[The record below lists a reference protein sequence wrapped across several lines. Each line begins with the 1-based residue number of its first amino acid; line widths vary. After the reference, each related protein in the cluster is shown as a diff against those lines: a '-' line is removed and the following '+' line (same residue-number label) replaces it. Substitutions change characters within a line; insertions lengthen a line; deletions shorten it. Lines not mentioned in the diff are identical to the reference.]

1 MTLVLT
7 GAPVIDGTGAD
18 PFAADLVVEGNR
30 IAALHARTAPA
41 KADVL
46 DVSGLT
52 VLPGLIDAHSHLGIV
67 SAGHMADLPLAVI
80 AGYLF
85 GNAERCLMSGHT
97 TAREVAGADGGL
109 KQAIELGLVKGPR
122 LFPSGPLI
130 SQTGGHGD
138 HWFSFLDHH
147 HSPYFGNAGLSE
159 AFAVVDGPD
168 EMRRAVRN
176 AFKHGATQIKL
187 CVSGGVVSAT
197 DSLTDTQFS
206 IEEMKVAVE
215 EAKARGTYVT
225 AHALNTQ
232 SVLNGLEA
240 GLECF
245 EHGAVLDE
253 ATVARLRSAG
263 AAVVPTLTVLELM
276 FEKWE
281 DWGVPQDVLPKAR
294 GLLDLAKTSL
304 KLAYD
309 GGVLI
314 GSGSDELGPDQ
325 DRRGLEIALKAEV
338 IGPMAAIVSAT
349 QSNARILR
357 MADELGTV
365 EEGKLADL
373 IAVDGDPLAEPR
385 LFDDPSRIKL
395 VIKDGVV
402 VKDIRSQ

>member
-1 MTLVLT
+1 MTLVLR
-7 GAPVIDGTGAD
+7 GAPVIDGTGREPYDAT
-18 PFAADLVVEGNR
+18 VVLDGSR
-30 IAALHARTAPA
+30 IISVAEQAPA
-41 KADVL
+41 TRAEEL
-46 DVSGLT
+46 DLTGLT
-52 VLPGLIDAHSHLGIV
+52 LLPGLIDAHSHLGIV

-109 KQAIELGLVKGPR
+109 KTAIELGLVKGPR

-147 HSPYFGNAGLSE
+147 HAPYFGNAGLTQ
-159 AFAVVDGPD
+159 AFEVVDGPD
-168 EMRRAVRN
+168 EMRRAVRR

-206 IEEMKVAVE
+206 VEEMKVAVE
-215 EAKARGTYVT
+215 EAQARGTYVT
-225 AHALNTQ
+225 AHALNVQ
-232 SVLNGLEA
+232 SVLNGLDA

-253 ATVARLRSAG
+253 PTVARLAAAG
-263 AAVVPTLTVLELM
+263 AAVVPTLTVLELI
-276 FEKWE
+276 FEKWQ
-281 DWGVPQDVLPKAR
+281 DWGVPENVLPKAR
-294 GLLDLAKTSL
+294 GMFESAKASL

-309 GGVLI
+309 GGVI
-314 GSGSDELGPDQ
+314 VGSGSDELGPDQ

-338 IGPMAAIVSAT
+338 IGAMPAIVSAT
-349 QSNARILR
+349 QTNARILR
-357 MADELGTV
+357 IADELGTV
-365 EEGKLADL
+365 EADKLADL
-373 IAVDGDPLAEPR
+373 IAVDGDPVAEPR
-385 LFDDPSRIKL
+385 LFDDPTRIKV
-395 VIKDGVV
+395 VIKDGVI
-402 VKDIRSQ
+402 VKDIRS